1 MSCSPQTMYTT
12 LEATLRRRNS
22 LSPTGTKATLH
33 LNLIDFVRFIPLC
46 IFFFPAL
53 FLYEILLLLA
63 VPQRGGEYIKPV
75 LRNTHS
81 SLISL

>member
-1 MSCSPQTMYTT
+1 MYTT

-22 LSPTGTKATLH
+22 LSPTGTKANLH
-33 LNLIDFVRFIPLC
+33 LNLIGFCQIYPTVH
-46 IFFFPAL
+46 FFFPAL
-53 FLYEILLLLA
+53 FLYEIFLLLP